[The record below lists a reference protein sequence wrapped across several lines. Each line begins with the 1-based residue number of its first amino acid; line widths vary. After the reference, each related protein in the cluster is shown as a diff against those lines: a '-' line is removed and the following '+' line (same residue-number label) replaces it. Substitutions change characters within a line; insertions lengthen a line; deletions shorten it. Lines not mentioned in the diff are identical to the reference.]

1 MGEQKQCVL
10 CVSLIT
16 DGSDLGHSC
25 AHIHK
30 RMFEASFATLLSGL
44 TVHVLFYL
52 GMGGNA
58 KWYLET
64 LWIKTEF

>member
-1 MGEQKQCVL
+1 MGEQKQSVL
-10 CVSLIT
+10 RISLIT
-16 DGSDLGHSC
+16 DSSDSGHSC
-25 AHIHK
+25 AHIHE
-30 RMFEASFATLLSGL
+30 RISEATILSGQ

-58 KWYLET
+58 KWSLKA

>member
-1 MGEQKQCVL
+1 MGEQKQSVL
-10 CVSLIT
+10 RISLIT

-25 AHIHK
+25 AHIHE
-30 RMFEASFATLLSGL
+30 RMSEASFATILSGQ

-58 KWYLET
+58 KWSLEA